1 MPALGERRCF
11 SLLARDIYPEF
22 QLFRHPQFH
31 MVLFP
36 ATESLSQIS
45 VFADWS
51 PEAHARRVARA
62 CSILGASFRTKSSDL
77 SIWDA
82 IRAIFSSPD
91 LSKNDAVKYSQRYTN
106 LSSTSQVHTSP
117 YWDCICIRAGGQ
129 TPAGEPPIREALSH
143 SNRDQVAKSCWVYVS
158 FCRNGVQL
166 QNDWFSWNL
175 VQLCC

>member
-45 VFADWS
+45 VLRIGRPRHTLAAS
-51 PEAHARRVARA
+51 HGRSNTEASLCAKYHPF
-62 CSILGASFRTKSSDL
+62 CDL
-77 SIWDA
+77 
-82 IRAIFSSPD
+82 RPVQRHFSSPD
-91 LSKNDAVKYSQRYTN
+91 SSKNDAVKYRQRYTN

-129 TPAGEPPIREALSH
+129 TPAGNTANSERPCQILK
-143 SNRDQVAKSCWVYVS
+143 NQVAKRCWVYVS
-158 FCRNGVQL
+158 FCQNVKKL
-166 QNDWFSWNL
+166 QIDWFSWSL